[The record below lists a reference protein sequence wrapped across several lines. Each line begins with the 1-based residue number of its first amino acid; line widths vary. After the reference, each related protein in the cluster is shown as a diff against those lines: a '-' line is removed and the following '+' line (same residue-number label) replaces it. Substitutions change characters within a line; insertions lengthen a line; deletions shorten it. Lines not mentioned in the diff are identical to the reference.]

1 MSTLAALGSA
11 LCIGSADFFG
21 GWAARKAS
29 NLPVTMW
36 INIVALAVLAIA
48 CAIVQPRLSAG
59 HAIGAL
65 VGGCVSAIS
74 INLIYAAFSAGAMT
88 LAAPLIAGGSA
99 IVPTVAAT
107 VAGQPPD
114 AIQSVGI
121 AVTLVGVFAITWM
134 PRATPAHLTLSRRA
148 LVLTV
153 LASLAAG
160 AALSI
165 LLLSAKGSSSAAV
178 GVSGLS
184 RLASLFTCVLFVL
197 VSRSRVR
204 LPRSLAPPIVGTGLL
219 EASGATLFLL
229 ASSLGNTAVVAVL
242 VSLYAMVTVL
252 LAQVFLRERIAARQG
267 WGILVAAA
275 GVALLS
281 AG

>member
-1 MSTLAALGSA
+1 
-11 LCIGSADFFG
+11 
-21 GWAARKAS
+21 
-29 NLPVTMW
+29 MW
-36 INIVALAVLAIA
+36 LNIVSLTVVAIA
-48 CAIVQPRLSAG
+48 CAIVQPRLSLG

-65 VGGCVSAIS
+65 VGGCVSAVS

-88 LAAPLIAGGSA
+88 LAAPLIACGSA

-114 AIQSVGI
+114 TMQSVGI
-121 AVTLVGVFAITWM
+121 AITLVGVLAITWM
-134 PRATPAHLTLSRRA
+134 PRASPAHLTLSRRA

-165 LLLSAKGSSSAAV
+165 LLLSAKGSASAAV

-184 RLASLFTCVLFVL
+184 RLTASSTCVLFV
-197 VSRSRVR
+197 VISRSRVK
-204 LPRSLAPPIVGTGLL
+204 LPRTLAPVVVGTGFL
-219 EASGATLFLL
+219 EAAGATLFLL

-242 VSLYAMVTVL
+242 VSLYAIVTVL
-252 LAQVFLRERIAARQG
+252 LAQVLLRERIAARQG
-267 WGILVAAA
+267 WGIAVAAV

>member
-1 MSTLAALGSA
+1 LSTLAALGSA

>member
-1 MSTLAALGSA
+1 LSTLAALGSA
-11 LCIGSADFFG
+11 LFIGSADFFG
-21 GWAARKAS
+21 GWASRRAS

-36 INIVALAVLAIA
+36 LNIVSLTVVAIA
-48 CAIVQPRLSAG
+48 CAIVQPRLSLG

-65 VGGCVSAIS
+65 VGGCVSAVS

-88 LAAPLIAGGSA
+88 LAAPLIACGSA

-114 AIQSVGI
+114 TMQSVGI
-121 AVTLVGVFAITWM
+121 AITLVGVLAITWM
-134 PRATPAHLTLSRRA
+134 PRASPAHLTLSRRA

-165 LLLSAKGSSSAAV
+165 LLLSAKGSASAAV

-184 RLASLFTCVLFVL
+184 RLTASSTCVLFV
-197 VSRSRVR
+197 VISRSRVK
-204 LPRSLAPPIVGTGLL
+204 LPRTLAPVVVGTGFL
-219 EASGATLFLL
+219 EAAGATLFLL

-242 VSLYAMVTVL
+242 VSLYAIVTVL
-252 LAQVFLRERIAARQG
+252 LAQVLLRERIAARQG
-267 WGILVAAA
+267 WGIAVAAV

>member
-1 MSTLAALGSA
+1 LSTLAALGSA
-11 LCIGSADFFG
+11 LFIGSADFFG
-21 GWAARKAS
+21 GWASRRAS

-36 INIVALAVLAIA
+36 LNIVAFTVMAIA
-48 CAIVQPRLSAG
+48 CAIVQPQLSLG

-88 LAAPLIAGGSA
+88 LAAPLIACGSA

-114 AIQSVGI
+114 AAQSVGI
-121 AVTLVGVFAITWM
+121 AITLVGVLAITWM
-134 PRATPAHLTLSRRA
+134 PRGSPAHLILSRRA

-153 LASLAAG
+153 LASFAAG

-165 LLLSAKGSSSAAV
+165 LLFAAKGSPSAAV
-178 GVSGLS
+178 GVSALS
-184 RLASLFTCVLFVL
+184 RLTSSSTCFVF
-197 VSRSRVR
+197 VMISRGRVKI
-204 LPRSLAPPIVGTGLL
+204 PRALAPAVVGTGLL
-219 EASGATLFLL
+219 EAAGATLFLL

-242 VSLYAMVTVL
+242 VSLYAIVTVL
-252 LAQVFLRERIAARQG
+252 LAQTFLRERIANRQG
-267 WGILVAAA
+267 WGIAVAAV

>member
-1 MSTLAALGSA
+1 LSTLAALGSA
-11 LCIGSADFFG
+11 LCIGGADFFG
-21 GWAARKAS
+21 GWASRKAS

-36 INIVALAVLAIA
+36 INIVALAALAIA
-48 CAIVQPRLSAG
+48 CGIVQPRLSAG
-59 HAIGAL
+59 HAIGAV
-65 VGGCVSAIS
+65 VGGCVSAVS

-88 LAAPLIAGGSA
+88 LAAPLIACGSA

-114 AIQSVGI
+114 AMQSVGI
-121 AVTLVGVFAITWM
+121 AVTLVGVLAITWM
-134 PRATPAHLTLSRRA
+134 PRASPAHLTLSRRA

-165 LLLSAKGSSSAAV
+165 LLLSAKGSPSAAV

-184 RLASLFTCVLFVL
+184 RLASLCTCVLFVL
-197 VSRSRVR
+197 VSHSRVK
-204 LPRSLAPPIVGTGLL
+204 LPRTLAPAVVGTGLL
-219 EASGATLFLL
+219 EAGGATLFLL

-252 LAQVFLRERIAARQG
+252 LAQVLLRERIAARQG
-267 WGILVAAA
+267 WGILLAAA

>member
-1 MSTLAALGSA
+1 LSTLAALGSA

-184 RLASLFTCVLFVL
+184 RLASMTTCALFVL
-197 VSRSRVR
+197 VSGSRVR

>member
-219 EASGATLFLL
+219 EVSGATLFLL